1 LDELNLVSSESSQV
15 GDIED
20 TIVSLGVLTVDT
32 SDLDVIFVG
41 NGLMEGF
48 VLHQLWKV
56 DVDGGS
62 ETGSKVSWAV
72 RDVTEMLVVGEFSFG
87 LNNGSG
93 GGESL
98 ENLLDVGTLLHGN
111 NSELILLVDPDKESL
126 GVVVED
132 TSSLWPVSLET
143 AGFKIFITT
152 LEKEMISD
160 ELVLLSWGHLWER
173 VIFTL
178 KISAEFS
185 KSGGYEG
192 FNLESLLSGNGSTE
206 WVSSE
211 VSSNS
216 NSSGV
221 DHLVLVSREWW
232 AVKFLVVH
240 VGDVFIVNT
249 MSVVLLDDL
258 VEKWGE
264 GVVGIVGSSVD
275 TNTRVGP
282 LSTGEDSLF
291 ERETIFISSV
301 FACFPD
307 IWGKALLEERSS
319 TGWEVWHTL
328 DIIPV
333 LEVRTHKG
341 SSGSSFGW
349 LSSGNA

>member
-20 TIVSLGVLTVDT
+20 AIVSLGVLTVDT

-41 NGLMEGF
+41 NGLMESF

-72 RDVTEMLVVGEFSFG
+72 GDVTEMLVVGEFSFG
-87 LNNGSG
+87 LNLVG
-93 GGESL
+93 GISESL

-178 KISAEFS
+178 KISVEFS
-185 KSGGYEG
+185 KSGGNKG
-192 FNLESLLSGNGSTE
+192 FDLESLLSGNGGSE
-206 WVSSE
+206 WVGSE

-221 DHLVLVSREWW
+221 DHFVLVSGEWW
-232 AVKFLVVH
+232 AVKLVVVH
-240 VGDVFIVNT
+240 GGDVLIVLS
-249 MSVVLLDDL
+249 MSVILSDNL

-264 GVVGIVGSSVD
+264 GIVRVVGSSVD

-282 LSTGEDSLF
+282 FSSGEDSLF
-291 ERETIFISSV
+291 ERETIFVSSV
-301 FACFPD
+301 FASFPD
-307 IWGKALLEERSS
+307 IWGKAFLEERRSS
-319 TGWEVWHTL
+319 RWEVWHTL

-333 LEVRTHKG
+333 LEVRSHEG
-341 SSGSSFGW
+341 SGASSFGW